1 MAKQILKD
9 YLSDIDRLKDAIT
22 VDSEKLLKAMDVSS
36 LLSLNTEQKKA
47 ELTELLMDFWE
58 AQDKKIESAIELGED
73 KADLLINAAK

>member
-22 VDSEKLLKAMDVSS
+22 EESEKLLKVMDVSS

-73 KADLLINAAK
+73 KADLLIDAAK